1 MFQRLIATTR
11 TWITVPLRLALGI
24 IFIAHGAQKVF
35 GAWGGPGWSK
45 FLVFPTPFSFMR
57 PAWAWMAAAA
67 LSELVGGVLVLAGLL
82 TRVGAFLI
90 LCVMLTAI
98 FGVLWTKGFFLPE
111 GYEYPFALV
120 GVCVALLIAGGGRAS
135 LDAGLADPRSR
146 RR

>member
-11 TWITVPLRLALGI
+11 TWITVPLRLALGLV
-24 IFIAHGAQKVF
+24 FIGHGAQKVF
-35 GAWGGPGWSK
+35 GAWNGPGWAK
-45 FLVFPTPFSFMR
+45 FISFPTPFSFMR
-57 PAWAWMAAAA
+57 PAWLWMAAAA
-67 LSELVGGVLVLAGLL
+67 LSELLGGVLVLTGLL

-111 GYEYPFALV
+111 GYEYPFSLV
-120 GVCVALLIAGGGRAS
+120 GVCVALLLAGGGRAS
-135 LDAGLADPRSR
+135 LDAALEDPRAR